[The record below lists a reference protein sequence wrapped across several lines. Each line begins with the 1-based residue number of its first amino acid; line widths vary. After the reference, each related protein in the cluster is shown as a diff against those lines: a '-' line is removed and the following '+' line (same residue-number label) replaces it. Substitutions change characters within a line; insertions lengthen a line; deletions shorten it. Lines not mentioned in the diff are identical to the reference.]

1 MFSDFEREKQ
11 LKDTEQ
17 FLNKINEDK
26 KSTELTK
33 RELKEKISYL
43 HKKLKRI
50 NNLSEDTENAE
61 SDELY
66 DKFYEPEEGNPKED
80 VYYENFVWNRKKS
93 NENIKDTGAGKGFSF
108 YYAAQVWQDDDHCT
122 IKNKNNK
129 EHPDYDV
136 TLGLVATKDVVVVVN
151 TKLED
156 GKIRIVSAWEDV
168 NAGHYTDTYLNHIN
182 NKKKNESAKP
192 KEYLLL
198 RRADGNLFYSN
209 SKGKIIN
216 SDDLDFPSENSL
228 ASYKGK
234 KVFIQK
240 RGTLE
245 SCKHLQN
252 VIDAYL
258 KYAKT
263 GFDW

>member
-1 MFSDFEREKQ
+1 MAK
-11 LKDTEQ
+11 LTEQ
-17 FLNKINEDK
+17 QI
-26 KSTELTK
+26 
-33 RELKEKISYL
+33 REKISYL
-43 HKKLKRI
+43 QNELKRA
-50 NNLSEDTENAE
+50 NNLRENSKNTE

-66 DKFYEPEEGNPKED
+66 DKFYEPEEGNPNED

-93 NENIKDTGAGKGFSF
+93 NDNLKDTGDGKGFSF
-108 YYAAQVWQDDDHCT
+108 YYAAQVWKDDEHCT

-136 TLGLVATKDVVVVVN
+136 TLGLVATKNVVVVVN
-151 TKLED
+151 TKLEG
-156 GKIRIVSAWEDV
+156 GKIRIVSAWEDI
-168 NAGHYTDTYLNHIN
+168 NAGHYTDTYQKHIN
-182 NKKKNESAKP
+182 NKKKDESTKP

-198 RRADGNLFYSN
+198 RRADGDLFYSN
-209 SKGKIIN
+209 SKGKIIDSN
-216 SDDLDFPSENSL
+216 DLDFPSKTNI

-245 SCKHLQN
+245 SCKYLQN

-258 KYAKT
+258 KHSKN